1 MILDLGFQSF
11 KVSKFLFI
19 FILLSCNRSSNPNAI
34 GIISPEKIEEGLVT
48 ANKKAVKDE
57 SVKIESYI
65 KRHNWKM
72 SATGTGLRYM
82 IEQKGNGEK
91 PSLHKQVSIR
101 YSLNLLDGT
110 LCYSTKQNE
119 PLKFTT
125 GQAEVPNGLEECVML
140 MRAGDKAKIIVPAHL
155 GYGFRGDD
163 NKIPHNATLIYDL
176 ELIEVK

>member
-1 MILDLGFQSF
+1 MIFRLMI
-11 KVSKFLFI
+11 SKFLFI
-19 FILLSCNRSSNPNAI
+19 LLMFSCNRSSNPNAI
-34 GIISPEKIEEGLVT
+34 GTISSEKIEEGLVT

-57 SVKIESYI
+57 SAEIDNYI
-65 KRHNWKM
+65 KRHDWKM

-82 IEQKGNGEK
+82 IYEKGNGAK
-91 PSLHKQVSIR
+91 PSLHQQVSIH
-101 YSLNLLDGT
+101 YSLSLLDGT

-125 GQAEVPNGLEECVML
+125 EQAEVPRGLEECIML
-140 MRAGDKAKIIVPAHL
+140 MQAGGKAKIIVPAHL

-163 NKIPHNATLIYDL
+163 NKISHNATLIYDL